1 MSLAELTLENLR
13 CIEKAE
19 LSLGPGTTLIFGA
32 NGAGKTSILE
42 AAYLLGRGRSFR
54 TRLNERL
61 IRHGQAFVRVVGR
74 VNADPADRKLGVE
87 VQRAKDGK
95 GGTTGRLDGSD
106 VRSFADL
113 ATAFPVQAMDPDA
126 HKLIEDSSTRRR
138 RWLDWAVF
146 HVEHGF
152 AGSWARYQR
161 ALAQRNAA
169 LRVGR
174 TEVDVWDHE
183 LAREGE
189 AMALARQRVLTALHP
204 YWMEIAAELTDL
216 PITLDLQPGWDQSLG
231 LGEALAAARS
241 GAFDHWGETP
251 EGALGLVIL
260 LDQVSRNIHRGSPLA
275 FAADGHARALVKDW
289 IGRGYLW
296 KVPAPDAMWFCMPLE
311 HSENIDDQWRCVAL
325 FQMLGLNEMVYNRCV
340 GTRYCSNN
348 CPYKVRRFN
357 FLLYQDWNTP
367 SLWLGRNPDV
377 TVRSREIGRAH
388 V

>member
-231 LGEALAAARS
+231 LGEALAAVAQRDRDRRTTTVGPHRADLSLKVRGKLAREVLS
-241 GAFDHWGETP
+241 RGQQKLAAV
-251 EGALGLVIL
+251 ALNLCQLEYLKREHGLRPTLL
-260 LDQVSRNIHRGSPLA
+260 LDDPSAELDRERLSR
-275 FAADGHARALVKDW
+275 F
-289 IGRGYLW
+289 IGRVTGLECQ
-296 KVPAPDAMWFCMPLE
+296 VIVAALDRDTPLFGAPETVFHVE
-311 HSENIDDQWRCVAL
+311 QGRV
-325 FQMLGLNEMVYNRCV
+325 FQV
-340 GTRYCSNN
+340 
-348 CPYKVRRFN
+348 
-357 FLLYQDWNTP
+357 
-367 SLWLGRNPDV
+367 
-377 TVRSREIGRAH
+377 
-388 V
+388 